1 MKPQYIQQLRKEA
14 EEQAK
19 QILKNQ
25 KSFNNKEFDAKY
37 NISKKRTSTLHS
49 LIDQKDIDY
58 CLNNDLDIAYLYTE
72 MASKYGGDVEKEK
85 KQYYI
90 PTGAKRGRPKK
101 EDNELQG

>member
-19 QILKNQ
+19 QILKD
-25 KSFNNKEFDAKY
+25 KKKFNTKEFDAKH
-37 NISKKRTSTLHS
+37 NTSKKRISTLHS

-72 MASKYGGDVEKEK
+72 MASKYSGDVEKEK

-90 PTGAKRGRPKK
+90 PTGVPRGRPKK
-101 EDNELQG
+101 DNNEQE